1 MAAATTGGDLN
12 AMHRYKLPPPHFT
25 GEYATFEEWKHKFVA
40 YLGLQNSQFP
50 RLLQVAETFDQPV
63 TDELLADG
71 AANRAEADL
80 WIQLSKDLHYLL
92 INVCQGQAAV
102 LCRQHTLQAVGLETW
117 RQLHRRFSIPL
128 GTRSVGY
135 LTKLLKPQFNENKFE
150 ESFTTW
156 EFEIARYERDNQAP
170 IPDNIKIA
178 MLLNETKGPLQ
189 QYLQL
194 RAGAI
199 QRYADIRELIL
210 EYHRASTAFSK
221 MQAQQHAMN
230 SSTGDTQPMD
240 IGATYKGKGK
250 YNNKGKGKYNKGKG
264 KTQWHNKGKGY
275 TGYSQQGYKGKGPTP
290 VGHGNPFKGATQYK

>member
-1 MAAATTGGDLN
+1 M
-12 AMHRYKLPPPHFT
+12 
-25 GEYATFEEWKHKFVA
+25 A

-50 RLLQVAETFDQPV
+50 RLLQIAETFDQPV

-71 AANRAEADL
+71 ARNREEADL

-178 MLLNETKGPLQ
+178 ILLNETKGPLQ

-199 QRYADIRELIL
+199 HTTICRHSRTHSRIPQSINSVLQD
-210 EYHRASTAFSK
+210 ASTTTGNE
-221 MQAQQHAMN
+221 QQH
-230 SSTGDTQPMD
+230 
-240 IGATYKGKGK
+240 K
-250 YNNKGKGKYNKGKG
+250 
-264 KTQWHNKGKGY
+264 
-275 TGYSQQGYKGKGPTP
+275 
-290 VGHGNPFKGATQYK
+290 

>member
-12 AMHRYKLPPPHFT
+12 AMHGYKLPPPHFT

-40 YLGLQNSQFP
+40 YLGPQNSQFP
-50 RLLQVAETFDQPV
+50 RLLQIAETFDQPL

-71 AANRAEADL
+71 ARNREEADL

-135 LTKLLKPQFNENKFE
+135 LTKLLKPQFNESKFE

-156 EFEIARYERDNQAP
+156 EFERARYERDKP
-170 IPDNIKIA
+170 
-178 MLLNETKGPLQ
+178 
-189 QYLQL
+189 
-194 RAGAI
+194 
-199 QRYADIRELIL
+199 
-210 EYHRASTAFSK
+210 ST
-221 MQAQQHAMN
+221 N
-230 SSTGDTQPMD
+230 T
-240 IGATYKGKGK
+240 
-250 YNNKGKGKYNKGKG
+250 
-264 KTQWHNKGKGY
+264 
-275 TGYSQQGYKGKGPTP
+275 
-290 VGHGNPFKGATQYK
+290 